1 MSELLSQTN
10 GLQQQIPDIQNA
22 HVLVV
27 DDEHISLEV
36 VTQQLKIQQISVTK
50 AVSGNDAL
58 EKISNG
64 FQPDI
69 ILLDVIMP
77 GKSGIEVCKE
87 LRQQFSSNELPIIM
101 LTGQDQVSDIVKGLE
116 AGAND
121 YLTKPVSNNEL
132 MARLKTHF
140 HIANLSKSLKKA
152 NERVEKQKRK
162 LEIRNS
168 FIKKTFGRYLS
179 DEIVESILDT
189 PQGLKLGG
197 EKKNVTI
204 LMSDLRGFTSIGEK
218 LEAEEVLWIL
228 NNYLRKMTD
237 IIYKYQGTIDEI
249 IGDAILVIFG
259 APFTKSDDA
268 CRAISCALEMQLAMN
283 EVNKNNQQRGYPT
296 LKMGI
301 GINTGEVIVGNI
313 GSSRRAKY
321 GVIGSNV
328 NLTSRI
334 ESYTLGGQI
343 LISEQT
349 LNACDQKLRIDK
361 ELQVMP
367 KGLKEPITIYEIG
380 GIGEKSNICLPCKQ
394 QLSFNKLERP
404 CQIHFSCITCKDTNN
419 DICNGEIIAVSN
431 NSQLIASTFIPP
443 PLCNIRITLLDS
455 EGQVITS
462 EVYAKVDDGSIPIQ
476 AGTFV
481 VHVTYMPQ
489 DINMSF
495 LLMDRISNST

>member
-1 MSELLSQTN
+1 MSESITQKN
-10 GLQQQIPDIQNA
+10 NVQQHIPDIQGA

-27 DDEHISLEV
+27 DDEPISLEV
-36 VTQQLKIQQISVTK
+36 VAQQLKIQNITVTK
-50 AVSGNDAL
+50 SVDGIDAL

-64 FQPDI
+64 LQPDL
-69 ILLDVIMP
+69 ILLDVVMP

-87 LRQQFSSNELPIIM
+87 LRHQFSSNELPIIM
-101 LTGQDQVSDIVKGLE
+101 LTGQDQVSDIVNGLE

-140 HIANLSKSLKKA
+140 HIASLSKSLKKA

-179 DEIVESILDT
+179 DEIVESILET

-197 EKKNVTI
+197 EKKIVTI
-204 LMSDLRGFTSIGEK
+204 LMSDLRGFTSLGEK
-218 LEAEEVLWIL
+218 LEAEEVLRIL

-259 APFTKSDDA
+259 APFTKPDDA
-268 CRAISCALEMQLAMN
+268 CRAIACAIEMQIAMN
-283 EVNKNNQQRGYPT
+283 DVNESNQKKGYPK
-296 LKMGI
+296 LSMGI

-313 GSSRRAKY
+313 GSARRAKY

-343 LISEQT
+343 LVSEQT
-349 LNACDQKLRIDK
+349 LKACDQKLRIDK

-380 GIGEKSNICLPCKQ
+380 GIEESNICLPFKQ
-394 QLSFNKLERP
+394 NLSFNRLDAPCKIQFSLIER
-404 CQIHFSCITCKDTNN
+404 KDTGHSA
-419 DICNGEIIAVSN
+419 CVGEIIAVCD
-431 NSQLIASTFIPP
+431 NSQLISSSMIPP
-443 PLCNIRITLLDS
+443 PLCNIKITIFNH
-455 EGQVITS
+455 EGQTITN

-476 AGTFV
+476 SGSFV
-481 VHVTYMPQ
+481 AHVTYMPPGLDLSQ
-489 DINMSF
+489 SPICCNF
-495 LLMDRISNST
+495 I

>member
-1 MSELLSQTN
+1 MSESFSQTN
-10 GLQQQIPDIQNA
+10 KIQQQMPYIQDA

-27 DDEHISLEV
+27 DDEPISLEV
-36 VTQQLKIQQISVTK
+36 VSQQLKIQNIKVTK
-50 AVSGNDAL
+50 AANGNDAL

-64 FQPDI
+64 FHPDI
-69 ILLDVIMP
+69 ILLDVVMP
-77 GKSGIEVCKE
+77 GKNGIDVCQE

-140 HIANLSKSLKKA
+140 HIASLSKSLKKA

-179 DEIVESILDT
+179 DEIVESILET

-259 APFTKSDDA
+259 APFTKPDDA

-283 EVNKNNQQRGYPT
+283 EVNRNNQEMGYPT
-296 LKMGI
+296 LEMGI

-343 LISEQT
+343 LVSEQT
-349 LNACDQKLRIDK
+349 LNACDQKVRIDK
-361 ELQVMP
+361 KLQVLP
-367 KGLKEPITIYEIG
+367 KGLKKYITIYEIG
-380 GIGEKSNICLPCKQ
+380 GIGDESNICLPCKQ
-394 QLSFNKLERP
+394 QLSFNKLDHP
-404 CQIHFSCITCKDTNN
+404 CQIQFSRITCKDTNES
-419 DICNGEIIAVSN
+419 ISNGQIIGIAK
-431 NSQLIASTFIPP
+431 NSHLILSPSIPP
-443 PLCNIRITLLDS
+443 PLCNIKITLFDN
-455 EGQVITS
+455 EGQAITN
-462 EVYAKVDDGSIPIQ
+462 EVYAKVDDGSTPIQ
-476 AGTFV
+476 PGTFV

-489 DINMSF
+489 DIDLSF
-495 LLMDRISNST
+495 FID

>member
-1 MSELLSQTN
+1 MSETVKQRN
-10 GLQQQIPDIQNA
+10 DIGQQITSIQGS

-27 DDEHISLEV
+27 DDEPISLEV
-36 VTQQLKIQQISVTK
+36 VSQQLKLQAVNVIKSVNG
-50 AVSGNDAL
+50 VDAL
-58 EKISNG
+58 EKIQNG
-64 FQPDI
+64 LQPDL

-77 GKSGIEVCKE
+77 GKSGIDVCQE
-87 LRQQFSSNELPIIM
+87 IRQKFSSNELPIIM

-132 MARLKTHF
+132 MARLKTHL
-140 HIANLSKSLKKA
+140 HIANLSKSLRAA

-179 DEIVESILDT
+179 DEIVESILET

-197 EKKNVTI
+197 EKKEVTI
-204 LMSDLRGFTSIGEK
+204 LMSDLRGFTSIGER
-218 LEAEEVLWIL
+218 LQAEDVLWVL

-237 IIYKYQGTIDEI
+237 IIFKHQGTIDEI

-259 APFTKSDDA
+259 APFTKPDDA
-268 CRAISCALEMQLAMN
+268 CRAIACALEMQLSMN
-283 EVNKNNQQRGYPT
+283 EVNIHNQQMGCPE
-296 LKMGI
+296 LSMGI

-313 GSSRRAKY
+313 GSARRAKY

-349 LNACDQKLRIDK
+349 LKSCQQKLRIDRQM
-361 ELQVMP
+361 EVMP

-380 GIGEKSNICLPCKQ
+380 GICGDFNIFLPCKRDIAFEMLDKPYDIQ
-394 QLSFNKLERP
+394 
-404 CQIHFSCITCKDTNN
+404 FSVIESKDAGNTH
-419 DICNGEIIAVSN
+419 CSGKIIGTDN
-431 NSQLIASTFIPP
+431 NSQLIASSMIPK
-443 PLCNIRITLLDS
+443 PLSNLKIIVFDHHGETITR
-455 EGQVITS
+455 EI
-462 EVYAKVDDGSIPIQ
+462 YAKVDDGSIPV
-476 AGTFV
+476 APGTFV
-481 VHVTYMPQ
+481 VHLTYMPS
-489 DINMSF
+489 DISICSCENF
-495 LLMDRISNST
+495 E